1 MKCVLSDEDTDTV
14 LSSVVEE
21 VFRSLTLEKQSKVKL
36 LIMQNAYAKCSR
48 ILCCAFVITNKNIL
62 MLFPNEQPILD
73 TVFTAGQMVV

>member
-48 ILCCAFVITNKNIL
+48 ILCCAF
-62 MLFPNEQPILD
+62 FYH
-73 TVFTAGQMVV
+73 